1 MAEERVIELKEYEQR
16 QLPGRALAEAEG
28 EALWRRYGDQVA
40 VDFPTPKTR
49 HQWQLTSRGWVGFIP
64 LTPELGIS
72 LTPKVPLG
80 NLFRMLEV
88 AYKLDFLTPEG
99 LTDSGSLQE
108 FYERLANILAKRVL
122 DRARRGLYRAYLPDA
137 DILPYVRGSLDLS
150 RRLRRPWAVTLP
162 CNFEEHTADLEEN
175 QILAWTL
182 LRIARSGACTER
194 VLPTVRRAYRV
205 LQGSVSLEP
214 YLPEACIGRLYNRLN
229 DDYRPLHALCRFF
242 LEHAGP
248 THERGDREMIPF
260 LVPMARLFELFVA
273 EWLRAHLPA
282 RYRLE
287 VQENVHFGESR
298 ELRFQIDLVLYD
310 ADVGHPVA
318 VLDTKYKNP
327 ERPSERDVQQ
337 VVAYAE
343 SKSSRNAVLV
353 YPAVTPL
360 DVPVGGIRV
369 RSLVFP
375 LGGDLESGGEEFAG
389 ALMGLQSDSDSS
401 FSIGQRS
408 FGDRSARVGSRGPAL
423 DNT

>member
-1 MAEERVIELKEYEQR
+1 MAERRVIELKEYQQR
-16 QLPGRALAEAEG
+16 RLPRGELAEEEG

-40 VDFPTPKTR
+40 VDFPTVKTNR
-49 HQWQLTSRGWVGFIP
+49 QWRLTSQGWVGFIP
-64 LTPELGIS
+64 LTLELGIS

-80 NLFRMLEV
+80 NLFRMLEY
-88 AYKLDFLTPEG
+88 AYKLDFLIPEG
-99 LTDSGSLQE
+99 LTESDSLQE
-108 FYERLANILAKRVL
+108 FYQRLATILAKRVL

-137 DILPYVRGSLDLS
+137 DTLPYVRGSLDLR
-150 RRLRRPWAVTLP
+150 RRLRRPWAVGLP
-162 CNFEEHTADLEEN
+162 CDFEEHTADLEEN

-182 LRIARSGACTER
+182 LRIARGGACTER

-205 LQGSVSLEP
+205 LQGSVTMEP
-214 YLPEACIGRLYNRLN
+214 FLPEACIGRFYNRLN

-273 EWLRAHLPA
+273 EWLRARLDS

-287 VQENVHFGESR
+287 VQESVHFGESR

-310 ADVGHPVA
+310 AEIGRPVA

-343 SKSSRNAVLV
+343 SKGCREAVLV
-353 YPAVTPL
+353 YPAEAPL
-360 DVPVGGIRV
+360 DVRVGGIRV
-369 RSLVFP
+369 RSLVFG
-375 LGGDLESGGEEFAG
+375 LDRDLEEGGEEFGA
-389 ALMGLQSDSDSS
+389 ALMALRPDSASAGDNGLA
-401 FSIGQRS
+401 RA
-408 FGDRSARVGSRGPAL
+408 SARA
-423 DNT
+423 

>member
-1 MAEERVIELKEYEQR
+1 MAEPRVIELKEYQKR
-16 QLPGRALAEAEG
+16 PLPRSALAEAEG

-40 VDFPTPKTR
+40 VEFPTPKTR
-49 HQWQLTSRGWVGFIP
+49 HQWQLTSQGWVGFIP

-72 LTPKVPLG
+72 LTPKVPVG
-80 NLFRMLEV
+80 NLFRMLEY

-99 LTDSGSLQE
+99 LTDSKSLQE
-108 FYERLANILAKRVL
+108 LYERLANILAKRVL

-137 DILPYVRGSLDLS
+137 DTLPYVRGSLDLR
-150 RRLRRPWAVTLP
+150 RRLRRPWAVDLP
-162 CNFEEHTADLEEN
+162 CAFEEHTADLEEN

-194 VLPTVRRAYRV
+194 VLPTVRRAYRL

-214 YLPEACIGRLYNRLN
+214 FLPEACLGRLYNRLN

-260 LVPMARLFELFVA
+260 LVPMARLFEFFVA

-287 VQENVHFGESR
+287 VQENVHFGEVR

-310 ADVGHPVA
+310 AEIGRPVA

-343 SKSSRNAVLV
+343 SKECREAVLV
-353 YPAVTPL
+353 YPVETPL
-360 DVPVGGIRV
+360 DVRVGGIRV
-369 RSLVFP
+369 RSMVFD
-375 LGGDLESGGEEFAG
+375 LEGDLDAGGESFA
-389 ALMGLQSDSDSS
+389 AGLTGRQA
-401 FSIGQRS
+401 
-408 FGDRSARVGSRGPAL
+408 GDRPGLS
-423 DNT
+423 N